1 MAFENIKQ
9 MITDKKAARR
19 ARIDAKE
26 YGPIGSD
33 GEGYDPGNPYNLGP
47 GEESFTPDPGFN
59 QRLMERGPEPNFDA
73 GDWDLYN
80 PEERPHLF
88 DKQREEWAETEPGY
102 NYLTTMSPKGYEG
115 WELPPSGPLDMLMRF
130 GQQTKGYAS
139 PYGKVAKGVYD
150 WGKSI
155 YDKYDDSP
163 IESPEMSPGFP
174 FVPKME
180 EKIY

>member
-19 ARIDAKE
+19 ARIDAKK
-26 YGPIGSD
+26 YGPIGSH

-59 QRLMERGPEPNFDA
+59 QDIRERPQQSYPGMPEPNFDA
-73 GDWDLYN
+73 GDWDLEN
-80 PEERPHLF
+80 PNDYSHIF
-88 DKQREEWAETEPGY
+88 DKSTLNWQRRRPTESEPGY
-102 NYLTTMSPKGYEG
+102 NYFTQMSPKGYEG

-130 GQQTKGYAS
+130 GQQTKEKL
-139 PYGKVAKGVYD
+139 PR
-150 WGKSI
+150 
-155 YDKYDDSP
+155 
-163 IESPEMSPGFP
+163 MSPGFP
-174 FVPKME
+174 FVPEME

>member
-1 MAFENIKQ
+1 
-9 MITDKKAARR
+9 
-19 ARIDAKE
+19 
-26 YGPIGSD
+26 
-33 GEGYDPGNPYNLGP
+33 
-47 GEESFTPDPGFN
+47 
-59 QRLMERGPEPNFDA
+59 
-73 GDWDLYN
+73 
-80 PEERPHLF
+80 
-88 DKQREEWAETEPGY
+88 
-102 NYLTTMSPKGYEG
+102 MSPKGYEG

-130 GQQTKGYAS
+130 GRQTKDYAS